1 MSSSQDLSSSGPS
14 CAFLPKEPD
23 GYHGAMAPTATLL
36 VDGRRSTD
44 TGSSLTRELTMDILR
59 HGHHLEVLQPAELRQ
74 AVQLELKL
82 AMAQYLMPS

>member
-1 MSSSQDLSSSGPS
+1 
-14 CAFLPKEPD
+14 
-23 GYHGAMAPTATLL
+23 
-36 VDGRRSTD
+36 
-44 TGSSLTRELTMDILR
+44 MDILR